1 MYKGKIDKLINE
13 INKIARLKRISYKLE
28 NIYEEYDEYIEDY
41 YFMEWLRMSQ
51 DGITQIEE
59 LNNMLELFE
68 QTLEELEIAIYNAE
82 DKVDIICNSIL
93 AYNKKELGDYI
104 NDFELYND
112 NYIKDTIMNFIENN
126 MYEIDE
132 DYLFLELEKLLEG
145 GIGQI
150 KDGLINSVNVSGSA
164 WRKGITVCNNTL
176 ENQVIKIIE
185 NKKILEFKR
194 WQVLIKK
201 VLVFLLQK
209 YPKYYD
215 FINLKYFQK
224 QSKDEIE
231 ETLKFDF
238 KKQKI
243 IKDKLIEFMYKNAK
257 MRNLV

>member
-1 MYKGKIDKLINE
+1 MNKTDYKKIEYYLYNYSNIDKLI
-13 INKIARLKRISYKLE
+13 
-28 NIYEEYDEYIEDY
+28 DE
-41 YFMEWLRMSQ
+41 
-51 DGITQIEE
+51 
-59 LNNMLELFE
+59 
-68 QTLEELEIAIYNAE
+68 
-82 DKVDIICNSIL
+82 
-93 AYNKKELGDYI
+93 
-104 NDFELYND
+104 
-112 NYIKDTIMNFIENN
+112 IKDS
-126 MYEIDE
+126 
-132 DYLFLELEKLLEG
+132 
-145 GIGQI
+145 
-150 KDGLINSVNVSGSA
+150 LINSVNVSGSA

-243 IKDKLIEFMYKNAK
+243 IKDKLIEFVYKNAK

>member
-1 MYKGKIDKLINE
+1 MNKTDYKKIEYYLYNYSNIDKLI
-13 INKIARLKRISYKLE
+13 
-28 NIYEEYDEYIEDY
+28 DE
-41 YFMEWLRMSQ
+41 
-51 DGITQIEE
+51 
-59 LNNMLELFE
+59 
-68 QTLEELEIAIYNAE
+68 
-82 DKVDIICNSIL
+82 
-93 AYNKKELGDYI
+93 
-104 NDFELYND
+104 
-112 NYIKDTIMNFIENN
+112 
-126 MYEIDE
+126 
-132 DYLFLELEKLLEG
+132 
-145 GIGQI
+145 I

-201 VLVFLLQK
+201 VLAFLLQK
-209 YPKYYD
+209 YTKYYD

-243 IKDKLIEFMYKNAK
+243 IKDKLTEFVYKNAK

>member
-1 MYKGKIDKLINE
+1 MNKTDYKKIEYYLYNYSNIDKLI
-13 INKIARLKRISYKLE
+13 
-28 NIYEEYDEYIEDY
+28 DE
-41 YFMEWLRMSQ
+41 
-51 DGITQIEE
+51 
-59 LNNMLELFE
+59 
-68 QTLEELEIAIYNAE
+68 
-82 DKVDIICNSIL
+82 
-93 AYNKKELGDYI
+93 
-104 NDFELYND
+104 
-112 NYIKDTIMNFIENN
+112 
-126 MYEIDE
+126 
-132 DYLFLELEKLLEG
+132 
-145 GIGQI
+145 I

-215 FINLKYFQK
+215 FINLKYFKK

-231 ETLKFDF
+231 EALKFDF

-243 IKDKLIEFMYKNAK
+243 IKDKLIEFVYKNAK

>member
-1 MYKGKIDKLINE
+1 M
-13 INKIARLKRISYKLE
+13 NKIEYKK
-28 NIYEEYDEYIEDY
+28 IEYY
-41 YFMEWLRMSQ
+41 
-51 DGITQIEE
+51 
-59 LNNMLELFE
+59 
-68 QTLEELEIAIYNAE
+68 
-82 DKVDIICNSIL
+82 
-93 AYNKKELGDYI
+93 
-104 NDFELYND
+104 LYN
-112 NYIKDTIMNFIENN
+112 YNN
-126 MYEIDE
+126 IGELIDE
-132 DYLFLELEKLLEG
+132 
-145 GIGQI
+145 I

-243 IKDKLIEFMYKNAK
+243 IKDKLIEFVYKNAK

>member
-1 MYKGKIDKLINE
+1 M
-13 INKIARLKRISYKLE
+13 
-28 NIYEEYDEYIEDY
+28 
-41 YFMEWLRMSQ
+41 
-51 DGITQIEE
+51 
-59 LNNMLELFE
+59 
-68 QTLEELEIAIYNAE
+68 
-82 DKVDIICNSIL
+82 
-93 AYNKKELGDYI
+93 
-104 NDFELYND
+104 
-112 NYIKDTIMNFIENN
+112 
-126 MYEIDE
+126 
-132 DYLFLELEKLLEG
+132 
-145 GIGQI
+145 
-150 KDGLINSVNVSGSA
+150 INSVNVSGSA

-243 IKDKLIEFMYKNAK
+243 IKDKLIEFVYKNAK

>member
-1 MYKGKIDKLINE
+1 MNKNDYKKIEYYLYNYSNIDKLI
-13 INKIARLKRISYKLE
+13 
-28 NIYEEYDEYIEDY
+28 DE
-41 YFMEWLRMSQ
+41 
-51 DGITQIEE
+51 
-59 LNNMLELFE
+59 
-68 QTLEELEIAIYNAE
+68 
-82 DKVDIICNSIL
+82 
-93 AYNKKELGDYI
+93 
-104 NDFELYND
+104 
-112 NYIKDTIMNFIENN
+112 
-126 MYEIDE
+126 
-132 DYLFLELEKLLEG
+132 
-145 GIGQI
+145 I

-243 IKDKLIEFMYKNAK
+243 IKDKLIEFIYKNAK

>member
-1 MYKGKIDKLINE
+1 MNKTDYKKIEYYLYNYSNIDKLI
-13 INKIARLKRISYKLE
+13 
-28 NIYEEYDEYIEDY
+28 DE
-41 YFMEWLRMSQ
+41 
-51 DGITQIEE
+51 
-59 LNNMLELFE
+59 
-68 QTLEELEIAIYNAE
+68 
-82 DKVDIICNSIL
+82 
-93 AYNKKELGDYI
+93 
-104 NDFELYND
+104 
-112 NYIKDTIMNFIENN
+112 
-126 MYEIDE
+126 
-132 DYLFLELEKLLEG
+132 
-145 GIGQI
+145 I

-176 ENQVIKIIE
+176 GNQVIKIIE

-243 IKDKLIEFMYKNAK
+243 IKDKLIEFVYKNAK

>member
-1 MYKGKIDKLINE
+1 MNKTDYKKIEYYLYNYSNIDKLI
-13 INKIARLKRISYKLE
+13 
-28 NIYEEYDEYIEDY
+28 DE
-41 YFMEWLRMSQ
+41 
-51 DGITQIEE
+51 
-59 LNNMLELFE
+59 
-68 QTLEELEIAIYNAE
+68 
-82 DKVDIICNSIL
+82 
-93 AYNKKELGDYI
+93 
-104 NDFELYND
+104 
-112 NYIKDTIMNFIENN
+112 
-126 MYEIDE
+126 
-132 DYLFLELEKLLEG
+132 
-145 GIGQI
+145 I

-201 VLVFLLQK
+201 VLAFLMQK
-209 YPKYYD
+209 YSKYYD

-243 IKDKLIEFMYKNAK
+243 IKDKLIEFVYKNAK

>member
-1 MYKGKIDKLINE
+1 MNKTDYKKIEYYLYNYSNIDKLIDE
-13 INKIARLKRISYKLE
+13 IKY
-28 NIYEEYDEYIEDY
+28 
-41 YFMEWLRMSQ
+41 
-51 DGITQIEE
+51 
-59 LNNMLELFE
+59 
-68 QTLEELEIAIYNAE
+68 
-82 DKVDIICNSIL
+82 
-93 AYNKKELGDYI
+93 
-104 NDFELYND
+104 
-112 NYIKDTIMNFIENN
+112 
-126 MYEIDE
+126 
-132 DYLFLELEKLLEG
+132 
-145 GIGQI
+145 
-150 KDGLINSVNVSGSA
+150 GLINSVNVSGSA

-243 IKDKLIEFMYKNAK
+243 IKDKLIGLVYKNAK

>member
-1 MYKGKIDKLINE
+1 MNKNDYKKIEYYLYNYSNIDKLI
-13 INKIARLKRISYKLE
+13 
-28 NIYEEYDEYIEDY
+28 DE
-41 YFMEWLRMSQ
+41 
-51 DGITQIEE
+51 
-59 LNNMLELFE
+59 
-68 QTLEELEIAIYNAE
+68 
-82 DKVDIICNSIL
+82 
-93 AYNKKELGDYI
+93 
-104 NDFELYND
+104 
-112 NYIKDTIMNFIENN
+112 
-126 MYEIDE
+126 
-132 DYLFLELEKLLEG
+132 
-145 GIGQI
+145 I

-243 IKDKLIEFMYKNAK
+243 IKDKLIEVVYKNAK

>member
-1 MYKGKIDKLINE
+1 MNKTDYKKIEYYLYNYSNIDKLI
-13 INKIARLKRISYKLE
+13 
-28 NIYEEYDEYIEDY
+28 DE
-41 YFMEWLRMSQ
+41 
-51 DGITQIEE
+51 
-59 LNNMLELFE
+59 
-68 QTLEELEIAIYNAE
+68 
-82 DKVDIICNSIL
+82 
-93 AYNKKELGDYI
+93 
-104 NDFELYND
+104 
-112 NYIKDTIMNFIENN
+112 
-126 MYEIDE
+126 
-132 DYLFLELEKLLEG
+132 
-145 GIGQI
+145 I

-243 IKDKLIEFMYKNAK
+243 IKDKLIEVVYKNAK

>member
-1 MYKGKIDKLINE
+1 MNKTDYKKIEYYLYNYSNIDKLI
-13 INKIARLKRISYKLE
+13 
-28 NIYEEYDEYIEDY
+28 DE
-41 YFMEWLRMSQ
+41 
-51 DGITQIEE
+51 
-59 LNNMLELFE
+59 
-68 QTLEELEIAIYNAE
+68 
-82 DKVDIICNSIL
+82 
-93 AYNKKELGDYI
+93 
-104 NDFELYND
+104 
-112 NYIKDTIMNFIENN
+112 
-126 MYEIDE
+126 
-132 DYLFLELEKLLEG
+132 
-145 GIGQI
+145 I
-150 KDGLINSVNVSGSA
+150 KDGLINSVNISGSA

-243 IKDKLIEFMYKNAK
+243 IKDKLIEFVYKNAK
-257 MRNLV
+257 IRNLV

>member
-1 MYKGKIDKLINE
+1 MNKTDYKKIEYYLYNYSNIDKLI
-13 INKIARLKRISYKLE
+13 
-28 NIYEEYDEYIEDY
+28 DE
-41 YFMEWLRMSQ
+41 
-51 DGITQIEE
+51 
-59 LNNMLELFE
+59 
-68 QTLEELEIAIYNAE
+68 
-82 DKVDIICNSIL
+82 
-93 AYNKKELGDYI
+93 
-104 NDFELYND
+104 
-112 NYIKDTIMNFIENN
+112 
-126 MYEIDE
+126 
-132 DYLFLELEKLLEG
+132 
-145 GIGQI
+145 I

-176 ENQVIKIIE
+176 ENQVLKIIE

-243 IKDKLIEFMYKNAK
+243 IKDKLIEFVYKNAK

>member
-1 MYKGKIDKLINE
+1 MNKTDYKKIEYYLYNYSNIDKLINE
-13 INKIARLKRISYKLE
+13 
-28 NIYEEYDEYIEDY
+28 
-41 YFMEWLRMSQ
+41 
-51 DGITQIEE
+51 
-59 LNNMLELFE
+59 
-68 QTLEELEIAIYNAE
+68 
-82 DKVDIICNSIL
+82 
-93 AYNKKELGDYI
+93 
-104 NDFELYND
+104 
-112 NYIKDTIMNFIENN
+112 
-126 MYEIDE
+126 
-132 DYLFLELEKLLEG
+132 
-145 GIGQI
+145 I

-201 VLVFLLQK
+201 VLAFLMQK
-209 YPKYYD
+209 YSKYYD

-243 IKDKLIEFMYKNAK
+243 IKDKLIEFVYKNAK

>member
-1 MYKGKIDKLINE
+1 MNKTDYKKIEYYLYNYSNIDKLI
-13 INKIARLKRISYKLE
+13 
-28 NIYEEYDEYIEDY
+28 DE
-41 YFMEWLRMSQ
+41 
-51 DGITQIEE
+51 
-59 LNNMLELFE
+59 
-68 QTLEELEIAIYNAE
+68 
-82 DKVDIICNSIL
+82 
-93 AYNKKELGDYI
+93 
-104 NDFELYND
+104 
-112 NYIKDTIMNFIENN
+112 
-126 MYEIDE
+126 
-132 DYLFLELEKLLEG
+132 
-145 GIGQI
+145 I

-201 VLVFLLQK
+201 VLAFLLQK
-209 YPKYYD
+209 YSKYYA

-243 IKDKLIEFMYKNAK
+243 IKDKLTEFVYKNAK

>member
-1 MYKGKIDKLINE
+1 MNKIDYKKIEYYLYNYNNIDKLI
-13 INKIARLKRISYKLE
+13 
-28 NIYEEYDEYIEDY
+28 DE
-41 YFMEWLRMSQ
+41 
-51 DGITQIEE
+51 
-59 LNNMLELFE
+59 
-68 QTLEELEIAIYNAE
+68 
-82 DKVDIICNSIL
+82 
-93 AYNKKELGDYI
+93 
-104 NDFELYND
+104 
-112 NYIKDTIMNFIENN
+112 
-126 MYEIDE
+126 
-132 DYLFLELEKLLEG
+132 
-145 GIGQI
+145 I

-243 IKDKLIEFMYKNAK
+243 IKDKLIGLVYKNAK

>member
-1 MYKGKIDKLINE
+1 MNKTDYKKIEYYLYNYSNIDKLI
-13 INKIARLKRISYKLE
+13 
-28 NIYEEYDEYIEDY
+28 DE
-41 YFMEWLRMSQ
+41 
-51 DGITQIEE
+51 
-59 LNNMLELFE
+59 
-68 QTLEELEIAIYNAE
+68 
-82 DKVDIICNSIL
+82 
-93 AYNKKELGDYI
+93 
-104 NDFELYND
+104 
-112 NYIKDTIMNFIENN
+112 
-126 MYEIDE
+126 
-132 DYLFLELEKLLEG
+132 
-145 GIGQI
+145 I

-243 IKDKLIEFMYKNAK
+243 IKDKLIGFVYKNAK